1 MVSSQSKRPD
11 HEANNNKATP
21 LCGPS
26 RPWKIK
32 YTDLICCINLAD
44 CSWFQQDQQ
53 YFSTFNLLKML
64 YRSSNSLSGFNIS
77 VTASIWIWFSC
88 FFCQTHT
95 LQCLIYVLQHS
106 HIAELKLMLLQFTA
120 ADWVLRCR
128 SQFRLYKSLCMKTR
142 FSICNSFHF

>member
-1 MVSSQSKRPD
+1 MTTATHSQ
-11 HEANNNKATP
+11 HNKATP
-21 LCGPS
+21 LCGPF

-53 YFSTFNLLKML
+53 YFSTFNLLEIL
-64 YRSSNSLSGFNIS
+64 YRSSNSSSGFNIS

-88 FFCQTHT
+88 FLFQTHT

-120 ADWVLRCR
+120 ADC
-128 SQFRLYKSLCMKTR
+128 SSTEM
-142 FSICNSFHF
+142 